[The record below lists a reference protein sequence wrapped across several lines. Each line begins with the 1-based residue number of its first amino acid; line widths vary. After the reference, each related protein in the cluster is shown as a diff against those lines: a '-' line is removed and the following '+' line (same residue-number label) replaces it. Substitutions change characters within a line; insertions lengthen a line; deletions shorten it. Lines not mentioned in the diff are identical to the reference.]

1 MMDDDFEMLT
11 FDDHYWNRANAER
24 LRGDLG
30 ASPEELRHVMARENS
45 QPYFAPL
52 KVRDMIREEHRQE
65 RHPGVLLLG
74 RLEMASFRQ
83 FVCRGFGEECGSR
96 LRDLYFLG
104 LRVEASDE
112 VTYLELVAG

>member
-1 MMDDDFEMLT
+1 
-11 FDDHYWNRANAER
+11 
-24 LRGDLG
+24 
-30 ASPEELRHVMARENS
+30 
-45 QPYFAPL
+45 
-52 KVRDMIREEHRQE
+52 MIREEHRQG

-96 LRDLYFLG
+96 LRDRYVLG